1 MKKILITLLFTC
13 LLVTCSSCVLF
24 KDKKEQCTDGIFKYE
39 LVYSR
44 IVECYVMGLTEY
56 GQKQSYLIFPE
67 FYNEHKVLNVGYDD
81 SEGLWAQR
89 LVGEF
94 KSSELKRLYFNFGFE
109 PNYAS
114 IQFATYDIYLPNC
127 YVVLW
132 VSSSRDDLFS
142 NHKGYI
148 FGYNAY
154 KNNNYVLSTKEYIS
168 KIGNVSYMYNY
179 EECPNDGYYWVDNY
193 TNSVIEFIPPVPIRE
208 GYEFKGWYKES
219 ECINIWDFDNDI
231 LGDDIIIDSYDS
243 ITEYTGTYLY
253 AKWEAI

>member
-1 MKKILITLLFTC
+1 MKKILITLLITC

-67 FYNEHKVLNVGYDD
+67 FYNEHKVLNIGYDD

-94 KSSELKRLYFNFGFE
+94 KSSKLKRLYFNFGFE

-219 ECINIWDFDNDI
+219 ECINIWDFDSDI